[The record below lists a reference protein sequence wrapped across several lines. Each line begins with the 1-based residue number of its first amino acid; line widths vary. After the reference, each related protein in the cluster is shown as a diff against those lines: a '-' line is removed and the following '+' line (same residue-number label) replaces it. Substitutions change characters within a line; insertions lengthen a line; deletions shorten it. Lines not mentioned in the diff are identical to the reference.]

1 MQNKKSKG
9 LTLELQAYLKEVAKL
24 RLHLLVQLDRCEE
37 IQTLLEQMV
46 KWFIGNHIDQ
56 VYVFLKALRKQL
68 GVLKAKGGAKAR
80 GLFRT
85 ISLYMLD
92 RVLLREGLLNL
103 AGTEEAQT
111 LNIPDDYPGK
121 QAEPEEEV
129 KAIDTAGPERGG
141 STWEY
146 SKVVELALEILL
158 KSWKAWGFSKH
169 TSPGAL
175 QSIDEWPD
183 HALFRDTTAKVV
195 EAIADKFPANANY
208 KATVIRL

>member
-1 MQNKKSKG
+1 MQNKKSNG

-80 GLFRT
+80 SLFRT

-103 AGTEEAQT
+103 AGTEEAQ
-111 LNIPDDYPGK
+111 K

>member
-1 MQNKKSKG
+1 
-9 LTLELQAYLKEVAKL
+9 
-24 RLHLLVQLDRCEE
+24 
-37 IQTLLEQMV
+37 MV

-103 AGTEEAQT
+103 AGTEEPQ
-111 LNIPDDYPGK
+111 K

-129 KAIDTAGPERGG
+129 KAIDTAGSARGS

-175 QSIDEWPD
+175 QGTDEWPD
-183 HALFRDTTAKVV
+183 HALFRDTMAKVV
-195 EAIADKFPANANY
+195 EAITDKFPANANY